1 MHHFAIEHL
10 VVDDFAVQ
18 LDFAVVQHFY
28 ADFLAGIDFRIV
40 LFHVLAGEEA
50 RQFDGDAA
58 LFHLVDDDDGEQ
70 SVVHL
75 RVGTNRHSAAYA
87 GAVAHAY
94 HKHALVH
101 RFAVYRY
108 AELVPFDVRERV
120 EEGSVIFHFA
130 VESLHIRV
138 ADEHVDVHT
147 RARDVQAS
155 AAADV
160 YVIDISS
167 VAFQDE
173 FHRVLDFAGMTR
185 RADEVV
191 ARAAGDYA
199 EGDVVEIR
207 YAVEHLVERAVAA
220 HNDEFRVGFCG
231 KLAREF
237 GGVARIFGVVHGVFG
252 AVLAKYLFDLFQR
265 FQAFALA
272 ALGVDDDVE
281 HKQTSSIV
289 RFFNILVHSHGSV
302 KCAKRHP
309 RGVQSAVGAV
319 RKLPRAFNVGG
330 VCKYAVD
337 FAAR

>member
-1 MHHFAIEHL
+1 MTMESSPSSTF
-10 VVDDFAVQ
+10 
-18 LDFAVVQHFY
+18 
-28 ADFLAGIDFRIV
+28 
-40 LFHVLAGEEA
+40 
-50 RQFDGDAA
+50 
-58 LFHLVDDDDGEQ
+58 
-70 SVVHL
+70 
-75 RVGTNRHSAAYA
+75 GTNRHSAAYA

-160 YVIDISS
+160 YVIDISR

-207 YAVEHLVERAVAA
+207 YAVEHLVERAGAA
-220 HNDEFRVGFCG
+220 HN
-231 KLAREF
+231 
-237 GGVARIFGVVHGVFG
+237 
-252 AVLAKYLFDLFQR
+252 AKYLFDLFQR

-289 RFFNILVHSHGSV
+289 RFFQHFSAFARFCQVCRKTSAGRAERRRRG
-302 KCAKRHP
+302 AKTP
-309 RGVQSAVGAV
+309 AGV
-319 RKLPRAFNVGG
+319 
-330 VCKYAVD
+330 
-337 FAAR
+337 